1 MALKVTV
8 FSDYICPFCYIGKAR
23 IDKLQKEFDLD
34 VEWKGFE
41 IHPET
46 PSEGQTLEELGMS
59 KDYIEMSKRNVENLA
74 KDANL
79 DLRKRQKIS
88 NSNLALRI
96 TEFAKERGKFNE
108 FHNRIFRSYWQE
120 GKNIGD
126 FEILFDIIEEIGLY
140 KDDLKRYLKSDKS
153 KEKLDIYLKE
163 VRDRGVT
170 GVPTFIVG
178 DTLVVG
184 AQPYEELKK
193 VTQKELAKR
202 S

>member
-46 PSEGQTLEELGMS
+46 PSGGQTLEEFGIP
-59 KDYIEMSKRNVENLA
+59 KDYIEMAKRNLENLA

-79 DLRKRQKIS
+79 DLKERQNIS

-96 TEFAKERGKFNE
+96 AEFAKEKGEFNK
-108 FHNRIFRSYWQE
+108 FHNMIFRAYWQE
-120 GKNIGD
+120 GKDIGD
-126 FEILFDIIEEIGLY
+126 SEILFDIIEKIGLY
-140 KDDLKRYLKSDKS
+140 KNDLKIYLKSNKS
-153 KEKLDIYLKE
+153 KEKLDTYLKE
-163 VRDRGVT
+163 VRDRGIT

-184 AQPYEELKK
+184 AQPYDELKK
-193 VTQKELAKR
+193 VTQKELAKK